1 MPTWL
6 PDPDTMPVRDDYL
19 PKYVKQYDRDYFG
32 LINDL
37 PDYEEEDEEDL
48 YADWDC
54 DIEEVFG

>member
-1 MPTWL
+1 M
-6 PDPDTMPVRDDYL
+6 RDDYL
-19 PKYVKQYDRDYFG
+19 PKYVKQYDHDYFG

-48 YADWDC
+48 LADWDC